1 MSHKCL
7 RQRGHPMFE
16 PLDIFVVDGG
26 SATWLG
32 SAETLKQALN
42 VVLKHSEGSYFVFSQ
57 QTDIGTFTT

>member
-1 MSHKCL
+1 
-7 RQRGHPMFE
+7 MFE